1 MTPEQT
7 ETVALEAKAW
17 KGKDGR
23 RAMTMLDVELEKGER
38 LHLTPPSVRSGNFW
52 AACRATARWTQ
63 IPDALAVE
71 FLKAR
76 ARCYR
81 CESDPFFVKVD
92 NAGKWVVGRSH
103 RGMYQYLR
111 PSGKWLAGWNRR
123 KQQHPT
129 ESHALI
135 AAVLASK
142 ESR

>member
-76 ARCYR
+76 ARDVARANGRMPYP
-81 CESDPFFVKVD
+81 DVD
-92 NAGKWVVGRSH
+92 DWRVALSTMIGEF
-103 RGMYQYLR
+103 
-111 PSGKWLAGWNRR
+111 
-123 KQQHPT
+123 PT

-135 AAVLASK
+135 SAVLASK